1 MMIMYMAQ
9 TRNTTMES
17 MIGRI
22 LIDHNYTIACA
33 ESCTGGLLSSRL
45 TDVSGSSE
53 YLKSSLVS
61 YTNEIK
67 IKLLNVKPETIEKFD
82 VVSCEVALEMAE
94 GVRKLMD
101 SDIGVGI
108 TGVAGPTGSTEKT
121 PVGCVCIAIS
131 GPNGNSSEVHHIIG
145 NRREIKWQATEA
157 ALMLIRK
164 FLLDGSIE
172 SRDDFD
178 D

>member
-1 MMIMYMAQ
+1 MMEVKMAQ
-9 TRNTTMES
+9 NRNTALEE
-17 MIGRI
+17 MIGRV
-22 LIDHNYTIACA
+22 LMDHNYTIACA
-33 ESCTGGLLSSRL
+33 ESCTGGLLTSRF
-45 TDVSGSSE
+45 TDVSGSSD
-53 YLKSSLVS
+53 YIKGSIVS

-67 IKLLNVKPETIEKFD
+67 INILKVKAETIEKFE
-82 VVSCEVALEMAE
+82 VVSTEVALEMAE
-94 GVRKLMD
+94 GVRKLMN

-108 TGVAGPTGSTEKT
+108 TGVAGPTGSTEKS
-121 PVGCVCIAIS
+121 PVGCICIAVA

-164 FLLDGSIE
+164 FLLDKSMKGSE
-172 SRDDFD
+172 DFD

>member
-1 MMIMYMAQ
+1 MEVKMAQ
-9 TRNTTMES
+9 NRNTALEE
-17 MIGRI
+17 MIGRV
-22 LIDHNYTIACA
+22 LMDHNYTIACA
-33 ESCTGGLLSSRL
+33 ESCTGGLLTSRF
-45 TDVSGSSE
+45 TDVPGSSD
-53 YLKSSLVS
+53 YIKGSIVS

-67 IKLLNVKPETIEKFD
+67 INILKVKAETIEKFE
-82 VVSCEVALEMAE
+82 VVSTEVALEMAE
-94 GVRKLMD
+94 GVRKLMN

-108 TGVAGPTGSTEKT
+108 TGVAGPTGSTEKS
-121 PVGCVCIAIS
+121 PVGCICIAVA

-164 FLLDGSIE
+164 FLLDKSMKGSE
-172 SRDDFD
+172 DFD

>member
-1 MMIMYMAQ
+1 MMEVKMAQ
-9 TRNTTMES
+9 NRNTALEE
-17 MIGRI
+17 MIGRV
-22 LIDHNYTIACA
+22 LMDHNYTIACA
-33 ESCTGGLLSSRL
+33 ESCTGGLLTSRF
-45 TDVSGSSE
+45 TDVPGSSD
-53 YLKSSLVS
+53 YIKGSIVS

-67 IKLLNVKPETIEKFD
+67 INILKVKAETIEKFE
-82 VVSCEVALEMAE
+82 VVSTEVALEMAE
-94 GVRKLMD
+94 GVRKLMN

-108 TGVAGPTGSTEKT
+108 TGVAGPTGSTEKS
-121 PVGCVCIAIS
+121 PVGCICIAVA

-164 FLLDGSIE
+164 FLLDKSMKGSE
-172 SRDDFD
+172 DFD